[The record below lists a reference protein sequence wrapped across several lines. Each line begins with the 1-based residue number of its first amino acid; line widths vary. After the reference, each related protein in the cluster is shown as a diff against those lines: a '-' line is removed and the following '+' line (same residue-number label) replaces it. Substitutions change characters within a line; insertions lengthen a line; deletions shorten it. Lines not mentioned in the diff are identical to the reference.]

1 MQDSTF
7 FDPDL
12 VWFENLFPV
21 HTEKVYH
28 KWLKGRYVKNAR
40 FYNEMT
46 HKRDTC
52 DILVIIP
59 FVNIDYMESVKGN
72 DKFTCGLDLRNTIDG
87 RPDTEYSSSDY
98 DTDMECYIKFIL
110 KEDKNLYAVN
120 DFGEVETDCTKY
132 YNFNVTNLIGML
144 LLTPILGGCSKD
156 SFDPDTG
163 FLQKYGEKT
172 TSDNGQECLRVK
184 FYMNGKTVG
193 DGGYGVS
200 DPSYVDYFP
209 DGSVEWMWGRNTVA
223 KGTKIDDAG
232 SFKVEAGNQISEDS
246 YSGSNAHLNAKIC
259 IYPMMQYNGE
269 DILLTGI
276 EEMVFRVSEDDVI
289 RFECDSKNL
298 PSDAKIGFGS
308 I

>member
-1 MQDSTF
+1 M
-7 FDPDL
+7 
-12 VWFENLFPV
+12 
-21 HTEKVYH
+21 
-28 KWLKGRYVKNAR
+28 
-40 FYNEMT
+40 
-46 HKRDTC
+46 KR
-52 DILVIIP
+52 II
-59 FVNIDYMESVKGN
+59 
-72 DKFTCGLDLRNTIDG
+72 
-87 RPDTEYSSSDY
+87 
-98 DTDMECYIKFIL
+98 
-110 KEDKNLYAVN
+110 
-120 DFGEVETDCTKY
+120 
-132 YNFNVTNLIGML
+132 IGML

-184 FYMNGKTVG
+184 FYMNGETVG

-209 DGSVEWMWGRNTVA
+209 DGSVEWTWGRNTVA

-232 SFKVEAGNQISEDS
+232 SFKIEAGNQIYEDS
-246 YSGSNAHLNAKIC
+246 YSGSNSHLNAKIC
-259 IYPMMQYNGE
+259 VYPMMQYNGE

-289 RFECDSKNL
+289 RFECDSTNL

-308 I
+308 IYKDYYTWDYSGFEGGGRTSESYKYGPYWLMYLNFAMSPDAKNLGK

>member
-1 MQDSTF
+1 
-7 FDPDL
+7 
-12 VWFENLFPV
+12 
-21 HTEKVYH
+21 
-28 KWLKGRYVKNAR
+28 
-40 FYNEMT
+40 
-46 HKRDTC
+46 
-52 DILVIIP
+52 
-59 FVNIDYMESVKGN
+59 
-72 DKFTCGLDLRNTIDG
+72 
-87 RPDTEYSSSDY
+87 
-98 DTDMECYIKFIL
+98 
-110 KEDKNLYAVN
+110 
-120 DFGEVETDCTKY
+120 
-132 YNFNVTNLIGML
+132 ML

-193 DGGYGVS
+193 DGGYCVS

-209 DGSVEWMWGRNTVA
+209 DGSVEWTWGRNTVA

-232 SFKVEAGNQISEDS
+232 SFKIEAGNQIYEDS
-246 YSGSNAHLNAKIC
+246 YSGSNSHLNAKIC
-259 IYPMMQYNGE
+259 VYPMMQYNGE

-289 RFECDSKNL
+289 RFECDSTNL

-308 I
+308 IYKDYYTWDYSGFEGGGRTSESYKYGPYWQMYLNFAMLPDAKNLGK